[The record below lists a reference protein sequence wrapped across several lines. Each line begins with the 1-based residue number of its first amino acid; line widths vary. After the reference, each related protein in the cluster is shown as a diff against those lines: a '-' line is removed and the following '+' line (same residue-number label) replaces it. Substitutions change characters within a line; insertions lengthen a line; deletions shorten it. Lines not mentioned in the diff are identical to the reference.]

1 MHRVKGKH
9 RGKIELKIK
18 GNKLKTEVKKS
29 VKYSIII
36 YPEILFLW
44 FFFFFF
50 NKGFGIKTDIKLS
63 KLIYAIINLNYPSQ
77 TIIRLDI

>member
-36 YPEILFLW
+36 YPEILFLR
-44 FFFFFF
+44 FFFL
-50 NKGFGIKTDIKLS
+50 IKDLES
-63 KLIYAIINLNYPSQ
+63 KLI
-77 TIIRLDI
+77 

>member
-1 MHRVKGKH
+1 
-9 RGKIELKIK
+9 
-18 GNKLKTEVKKS
+18 LKTEVKKS

-36 YPEILFLW
+36 YPEILFLR

-63 KLIYAIINLNYPSQ
+63 KLIYAMINLNYPPQ
-77 TIIRLDI
+77 TIIRLDISGH